1 MKKANDKGFSLIEL
15 VIVIAIM
22 AALVGVIMPTYFGY
36 VEKSEEIARME
47 RAENFRKCFDL
58 AVVEV
63 QAGGN
68 VDKGGENLFCVS
80 SAGRVSPETE
90 YNKAIKKLLDE
101 SFGSDYEG
109 LYVNVMYNASD
120 GVPFQYYLLFE
131 GEKDTYEYCYT
142 VDTAMLE
149 NLQSC
154 GYSEFENTGWYHMKS
169 DAPVAIMD

>member
-1 MKKANDKGFSLIEL
+1 MKKADDKGFSLIEL

-68 VDKGGENLFCVS
+68 VDKGGENLFCIS
-80 SAGRVSPETE
+80 SDGRLSPETE

-101 SFGSDYEG
+101 SFGSDYED
-109 LYVNVMYNASD
+109 LSVNVMYNVDD
-120 GVPFQYYLLFE
+120 GIPYQCYLIFE
-131 GEKDTYEYCYT
+131 GADSTYEYCCT
-142 VDTAMLE
+142 TDTTMLT
-149 NLQSC
+149 NMKNC
-154 GYSEFENTGWYHMKS
+154 GYTELEQTGWYYIKNE
-169 DAPVAIMD
+169 APMVMND

>member
-68 VDKGGENLFCVS
+68 VDKGGENLFCIS
-80 SAGRVSPETE
+80 SDGRLSPETE

-101 SFGSDYEG
+101 SFGSDYED
-109 LYVNVMYNASD
+109 LSVNVMYNVDD
-120 GVPFQYYLLFE
+120 GIPYQCYLIFE
-131 GEKDTYEYCYT
+131 GADSTYEYCYT